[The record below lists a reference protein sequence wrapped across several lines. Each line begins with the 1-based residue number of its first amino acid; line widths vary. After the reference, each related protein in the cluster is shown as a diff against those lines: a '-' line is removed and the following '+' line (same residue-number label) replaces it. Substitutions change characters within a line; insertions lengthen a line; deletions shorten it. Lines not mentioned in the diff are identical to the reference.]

1 MSDQTN
7 CCAVF
12 VAVFLGLVVR
22 ASRDSLS
29 SLSGELLF
37 VLVTFTIHKFS
48 PLLRGRVSARREI
61 TRTPNTNKTSVC
73 LYDPQELKQ
82 VLVLG

>member
-12 VAVFLGLVVR
+12 MAVFLGLVVR
-22 ASRDSLS
+22 ASRSSLS

-37 VLVTFTIHKFS
+37 VLVTFTIHKVF
-48 PLLRGRVSARREI
+48 PFVARSRI
-61 TRTPNTNKTSVC
+61 CTS
-73 LYDPQELKQ
+73 
-82 VLVLG
+82 